1 MNEQVGG
8 AGAKFWPLW
17 PWNNGTKEKPKGY
30 VCLTLG
36 LALLR
41 CLAKWL
47 RICANVYAVAF
58 SFEHD
63 SIGEYCQVIATDPTK
78 NQELKLGCN
87 ICALDGIC
95 DLGFLAGS
103 AQSRLMC

>member
-1 MNEQVGG
+1 MERWQ
-8 AGAKFWPLW
+8 
-17 PWNNGTKEKPKGY
+17 PKGY

-36 LALLR
+36 LAFLR

-47 RICANVYAVAF
+47 RICANVYAVAS

-63 SIGEYCQVIATDPTK
+63 SIGEYCQVIAADPTK

-95 DLGFLAGS
+95 DLGFVASS